1 MDEFKLIDKVVITP
15 EKPTTNRRIFL
26 SNIDL
31 SLVAYVDSASFF
43 DPPKAEMS
51 FSEICARLYFALRQ
65 LLVHYDFMAGRL
77 VQSSDED
84 DRLEID
90 CNDAGIVVAA
100 ARTERK
106 LSEFGVISA
115 PNPELRPL
123 VVFLVETGLGEIE
136 LKDKPLASL
145 QVISH

>member
-1 MDEFKLIDKVVITP
+1 MEEFKLIEKVVVTP
-15 EKPTTNRRIFL
+15 EKPTTNRRMFL

-43 DPPKAEMS
+43 DPPNTEMS
-51 FSEICARLYFALRQ
+51 FSEICATLYSALRQ

-77 VQSSDED
+77 VPSLDED
-84 DRLEID
+84 DRFEID

-100 ARTERK
+100 ARTDRK

-145 QVISH
+145 QVINH